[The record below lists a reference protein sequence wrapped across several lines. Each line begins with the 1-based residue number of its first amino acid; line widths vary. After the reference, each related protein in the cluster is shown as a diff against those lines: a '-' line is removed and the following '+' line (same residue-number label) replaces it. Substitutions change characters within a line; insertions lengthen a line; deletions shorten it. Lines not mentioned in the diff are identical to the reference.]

1 MHKKDLKLLQ
11 SIKSFFGVGNI
22 HVSTKRDTAAY
33 AVPAVKDLVNVI
45 IPHFNKYPLI
55 SQKNADFELFKLA
68 LDILIK
74 KEHLHIEGL
83 KKIINIRATIN
94 KGLSEALKNNFPSF
108 TPVTRPL
115 VKSFTV
121 FNPY

>member
-1 MHKKDLKLLQ
+1 MHKKDLKLLE

-22 HVSTKRDTAAY
+22 HLSTKRDVVAY
-33 AVPAVKDLVNVI
+33 AVPGVKDLVNVI

-55 SQKNADFELFKLA
+55 TQKNADFELFKLA
-68 LDILIK
+68 LNILIK
-74 KEHLHIEGL
+74 KEHLHKEGL
-83 KKIINIRATIN
+83 KKIINIRATMN
-94 KGLSEALKNNFPSF
+94 KGLSEALKNCFTSV

-115 VKSFTV
+115 VKSFTI